1 MLNRSSDKPGFSP
14 HTLRM
19 PGAEQRV
26 QLREGETR
34 FFRMGEGPPLI
45 LLHGLGESSVVWFDN
60 MAPLAASHTVYAV
73 DLPGH
78 GGTFKPL
85 WDRPLE
91 QSVQFMVDF
100 MDALDISTASMLGN
114 SVGGLLALAT
124 GLQHPQRVDRLVLEG
139 SAGLGREIA
148 WFLRLMTLPMVGEA
162 LARPSRASVRR
173 LLQRLFYNHAF
184 STQALVEALYQTR
197 RLPGNK
203 RSLLFMLR
211 DGVSIQGVRPSVVFI
226 DQLPRL
232 DTPTLLVWGRNDLI
246 FPVSHA
252 ERAAQLLPNAKLAV
266 FDHCGHR
273 PHVEVCRAFNR
284 LVLDFLA

>member
-1 MLNRSSDKPGFSP
+1 
-14 HTLRM
+14 M
-19 PGAEQRV
+19 PGEEQLI
-26 QLREGETR
+26 QLSDGETR

-124 GLQHPQRVDRLVLEG
+124 ALRHPQRVDRLVLEG
-139 SAGLGREIA
+139 SAGLGREKA
-148 WFLRLMTLPMVGEA
+148 WVPPVDDSA
-162 LARPSRASVRR
+162 
-173 LLQRLFYNHAF
+173 
-184 STQALVEALYQTR
+184 
-197 RLPGNK
+197 PG
-203 RSLLFMLR
+203 
-211 DGVSIQGVRPSVVFI
+211 
-226 DQLPRL
+226 
-232 DTPTLLVWGRNDLI
+232 W
-246 FPVSHA
+246 
-252 ERAAQLLPNAKLAV
+252 
-266 FDHCGHR
+266 
-273 PHVEVCRAFNR
+273 
-284 LVLDFLA
+284 